1 MKAIL
6 HPVRNEYGKR
16 IRKDYESH
24 RIRLPRSS
32 IKKTRTEDGWNF
44 KHHHFSTERQLF
56 NRNGYGCKSDYES
69 PRRTEREEAADK
81 ETHTEGMLQTD
92 GR

>member
-6 HPVRNEYGKR
+6 HPVRTEYGKR
-16 IRKDYESH
+16 IRKDYENH

-44 KHHHFSTERQLF
+44 
-56 NRNGYGCKSDYES
+56 
-69 PRRTEREEAADK
+69 
-81 ETHTEGMLQTD
+81 
-92 GR
+92 